1 MHLRNFGNHVT
12 VRAPSA
18 PQGNQCEMTFFTLC
32 GGYNLL
38 FYQMIGVHVMVILA
52 TRTLRERKKTQ
63 SRVFFR
69 LNFYV
74 YTDVDN
80 RERARARNKKKR
92 NFLRTCDMSIDYE
105 QSPIF
110 PSKIVERATSERAW
124 KSPHARKVRH
134 GRGEFHVRSRF
145 ARSTIPEDKW
155 GTTRSLSFP

>member
-1 MHLRNFGNHVT
+1 MLHICVIKYNISHN
-12 VRAPSA
+12 S
-18 PQGNQCEMTFFTLC
+18 
-32 GGYNLL
+32 YNLL
-38 FYQMIGVHVMVILA
+38 FYQMMGVHVMVILA

-105 QSPIF
+105 
-110 PSKIVERATSERAW
+110 
-124 KSPHARKVRH
+124 
-134 GRGEFHVRSRF
+134 
-145 ARSTIPEDKW
+145 
-155 GTTRSLSFP
+155 